1 MSNNLRQNFP
11 VMVADSKHA
20 VHVYG
25 TDVSALKG
33 KMTKQ
38 HNGSALSSS
47 NPTPIPNHICKG
59 TKERNS
65 RIDFFYVQGI
75 PFLRTI
81 SRNIKFRTAWAVDN
95 RQKKKMLEEIKNI
108 IKMCTDRSFKVV
120 DIHGDQEF
128 KCIVDDMSPTSVDI
142 VATDDHVDEVER

>member
-11 VMVADSKHA
+11 VMVADAKHA

-75 PFLRTI
+75 PFLHTI
-81 SRNIKFRTAWAVDN
+81 SSKIKFCTAQAVNN
-95 RQKKKMLEEIKNI
+95 RQNKTIVEEVKRLVPAQDVPFSLILWY
-108 IKMCTDRSFKVV
+108 
-120 DIHGDQEF
+120 
-128 KCIVDDMSPTSVDI
+128 
-142 VATDDHVDEVER
+142 VAKTIYLS